1 MTMFSRSGC
10 VLRVAIAVPT
20 YQLFDYLPPVGVE
33 REGLQPGAR
42 VRVPFGSR
50 LKVGYV
56 VEITDRSEC
65 DPQLLRPVAEILDE
79 TPLLFPQ
86 DLQLL
91 LWAARYY
98 HHPIGEVLRMAFPV
112 PLRHGGRLPEA
123 VAEGLSLTEA
133 GAAVDLQ
140 KLVRSPVQRVL
151 LERLRSLERPLT
163 LAELSSGRDVS
174 RLQHGVV
181 RRLLAKGWVQWVD
194 LPKGVAVTDF
204 CGSSEKRSL
213 LNPAQSQ
220 AVEAVARSF
229 GRFACFLLEGVTG
242 SGKTEV
248 YLELIRQVVA
258 RGEQALLLV
267 PEISLTPQ
275 LETRIRAGINAPI
288 AVFHSGLSES
298 QRQNAWL
305 GMQKGEIGVL
315 LGTRSAVFT
324 PMRKPGL
331 IVLDEEHDR
340 SYKQQKGFRFSA
352 RDVAIMRA
360 RFAGIPLVAGSATP
374 SLESLYNVRC
384 GRHHLLRLPTRA
396 ANAVEPR
403 YQLLDI
409 RGCKM
414 HDGLSEALL
423 AAMREALAEG
433 GQVLLFLNRR
443 GFAPVLICHHCGWVA
458 QCRRC
463 DASLVLHQKE
473 ARLRCHHCGAEQ
485 VLPPGC
491 AVCAQRDLHPL
502 GVGTERIE
510 RALQRFFPDMGIARI
525 DRDSTRAKH
534 SLERMLDEVRQGSV
548 RILLGTQMLAK
559 GHHFPNV
566 TLVGIVDVDAGLYST
581 DFRAAESTAQLIVQV
596 AGRAGRG
603 ERPGT
608 VLLQTRNPTHPLLLC
623 LLREGYRG
631 FAAAELAA
639 REAAGLP
646 PFTFHALW
654 RAESRTM
661 EAAMDFLERLKQ
673 AFESKGEEISCLG
686 PAPAPRS
693 RLAGRYRAQLWLRSS
708 RRKVLHQALAV
719 GLESIRTGRDRS
731 VRWSLDV
738 DPLDLY

>member
-1 MTMFSRSGC
+1 
-10 VLRVAIAVPT
+10 
-20 YQLFDYLPPVGVE
+20 
-33 REGLQPGAR
+33 
-42 VRVPFGSR
+42 
-50 LKVGYV
+50 V
-56 VEITDRSEC
+56 VEIVDRSDC
-65 DPQLLRPVAEILDE
+65 DSRSLRPVAEILDE
-79 TPLLFPQ
+79 IPLLSPQ

-98 HHPIGEVLRMAFPV
+98 HHPIGEVLQAAFPAA
-112 PLRHGGRLPEA
+112 LRYEHKLSASLAR
-123 VAEGLSLTEA
+123 GLSLTEE
-133 GAAVDLQ
+133 GASVDLER
-140 KLVRSPVQRVL
+140 LARAPVQRAL
-151 LERLRSLERPLT
+151 LERLRGSDRPLT
-163 LAELSSGRDVS
+163 LAELSSGTDVS
-174 RLQHGVV
+174 RLGHDAA
-181 RRLLAKGWVQWVD
+181 RRAVAKGWVRWLD
-194 LPKGVAVTDF
+194 LPKAAAVTDF
-204 CGSSEKRSL
+204 CGSSGEDPL

-220 AVEAVARSF
+220 AVQAVTRSF
-229 GRFACFLLEGVTG
+229 GRYACFLLEGVTG

-248 YLELIRQVVA
+248 YLELIRRVVG
-258 RGEQALLLV
+258 RGGQALLLV

-275 LETRIRAGINAPI
+275 LETRLRAGIHVPVA
-288 AVFHSGLSES
+288 AFHSGLSEA
-298 QRQNAWL
+298 QRRAAWL
-305 GMQKGEIGVL
+305 GMQKGEVGVL

-324 PMRKPGL
+324 PMRNPGL

-340 SYKQQKGFRFSA
+340 SYKQQEGFRFSA

-360 RFAGIPLVAGSATP
+360 RLAGIPLVAGSATP
-374 SLESLYNVRC
+374 SLESLRNVQR
-384 GRHHLLRLPTRA
+384 GRHHLLRLPARA
-396 ANAVEPR
+396 GNAVEPR
-403 YQLLDI
+403 YRLLDI
-409 RGCKM
+409 RGRKM

-423 AAMREALAEG
+423 AAIRETLAEG

-463 DASLVLHQKE
+463 DASLVLHQRE

-485 VLPPGC
+485 TLPPGC
-491 AVCAQRDLHPL
+491 AVCAQNDLRPL

-510 RALQRFFPDMGIARI
+510 RALQQFFPQTGIARI

-534 SLERMLDEVRQGSV
+534 SLERMLDEVRRGSV

-559 GHHFPNV
+559 GHHFPDV

-581 DFRAAESTAQLIVQV
+581 DFRAAEYTAQLIVQV

-608 VLLQTRNPTHPLLLC
+608 VLLQTRHPTHPLLLR
-623 LLREGYRG
+623 LLSEGYRG
-631 FAAAELAA
+631 FAAAELAV

-661 EAAMDFLERLKQ
+661 EASMGFLEKLKQ
-673 AFESKGEEISCLG
+673 ATESEGKEVLCLG

-708 RRKVLHQALAV
+708 RRAVLHQALEV
-719 GLESIRTGRDRS
+719 GLESIRTARDRS

-738 DPLDLY
+738 DPVDLY

>member
-1 MTMFSRSGC
+1 MTMFGRPGC
-10 VLRVAIAVPT
+10 VLRVAIAIPT
-20 YQLFDYLPPVGVE
+20 YQLFDYLPPASVE
-33 REGLQPGAR
+33 PEKLRPGAR
-42 VRVPFGSR
+42 VRVPFGPR
-50 LKVGYV
+50 TKVGYV
-56 VEITDRSEC
+56 VETADRSEY

-98 HHPIGEVLRMAFPV
+98 HHPIGEVLQTAFPA
-112 PLRHGGRLPEA
+112 PLRHGGKLSA
-123 VAEGLSLTEA
+123 VVAKGLSLTET
-133 GAAVDLQ
+133 GAAVDLGR
-140 KLVRSPVQRVL
+140 LARSPVQRAL
-151 LERLRSLERPLT
+151 LERLRRSDRPLT
-163 LAELSSGRDVS
+163 LAELSSGMEAS

-181 RRLLAKGWVQWVD
+181 RRLLTKGWVRWVD
-194 LPKGVAVTDF
+194 LPKAAAVSDL
-204 CGSSEKRSL
+204 CGSSGEHPL

-220 AVEAVARSF
+220 AVEAVTRSF
-229 GRFACFLLEGVTG
+229 GRFACFLLAGVTG

-275 LETRIRAGINAPI
+275 LETRLRAGIGAPV

-298 QRQNAWL
+298 QRQSAWL
-305 GMQKGEIGVL
+305 GMQKGEVGVL

-340 SYKQQKGFRFSA
+340 SYKQQEGFRFSA

-360 RFAGIPLVAGSATP
+360 RLAGVPLVAGSATP
-374 SLESLYNVRC
+374 SLESLHNVRR
-384 GRHHLLRLPTRA
+384 GRHHLLRLPARA
-396 ANAVEPR
+396 GNAVEPR
-403 YQLLDI
+403 YRLLDI
-409 RGCKM
+409 RGRKM

-463 DASLVLHQKE
+463 DASLVLHQRE
-473 ARLRCHHCGAEQ
+473 ARLRCHHCGVEQ
-485 VLPPGC
+485 ALPPGC
-491 AVCAQRDLHPL
+491 AVCAQNDLRPL

-510 RALQRFFPDMGIARI
+510 RALQRFFPDTGIARI
-525 DRDSTRAKH
+525 DRDSTRARH
-534 SLERMLDEVRQGSV
+534 SLERILDEVRRGSV

-559 GHHFPNV
+559 GHHFPDV

-608 VLLQTRNPTHPLLLC
+608 VLLQTRHPTHPLLLC

-661 EAAMDFLERLKQ
+661 EAAMNFLEKLKQ
-673 AFESKGEEISCLG
+673 ALESEGKEISCLG

-708 RRKVLHQALAV
+708 RRMALHQALEV
-719 GLESIRTGRDRS
+719 GLESMRAGRDRS

-738 DPLDLY
+738 DPVDLY